1 MDFLNTV
8 TSPIALKDSVTSDHW
23 TNHIEQSH
31 SDAIETLQQC
41 QALALLEYWHYT
53 VYDSANQIC
62 YFAKLKSENTIEVD
76 TTEDMQISINYSEL
90 TTFVPD
96 TFVERQSNI
105 YSSYTYSSFVYPVN
119 EVHCGMH
126 CFFDPDNKCDF
137 FLIHGSYCYL
147 GNFNEASP
155 IGSSSET
162 VTAYIYN
169 SKAEYLITKYHL
181 ISKLAFQYHSSR
193 SE

>member
-8 TSPIALKDSVTSDHW
+8 TSPIALKDSVISDHW
-23 TNHIEQSH
+23 TKHIEESH

-41 QALALLEYWHYT
+41 QALALMEYWHYT

-62 YFAKLKSENTIEVD
+62 YFAMLKSESTIEVD
-76 TTEDMQISINYSEL
+76 VTDDMQVSINYNEL

-96 TFVERQSNI
+96 TFVERQSYI
-105 YSSYTYSSFVYPVN
+105 YNSYTYAQFVYPVN
-119 EVHCGMH
+119 EVHCAMH
-126 CFFDPDNKCDF
+126 CFFDSQYKCDF

-147 GNFNEASP
+147 GNFNEAAP

-162 VTAYIYN
+162 VTTYIYN
-169 SKAEYLITKYHL
+169 SKATCYVIAMIKQLN
-181 ISKLAFQYHSSR
+181 
-193 SE
+193 